1 MTVPKDPNHGKNFNG
16 QRGLSMTDKQSS
28 RNRIALV
35 IGSGG
40 IKCTA
45 AIGMWHVLQE
55 EGIHVDSI
63 VGCSGGSIY
72 GTSFAK
78 GESVE
83 TMQAL
88 SKSLWTGD
96 IMQGYTA
103 NLKASKDGTL
113 RFNERSGLVDDLVL
127 NNNLKEVY
135 GELTFSDLQ
144 VPLKIVATDLLTG
157 GKVVL
162 SEGSLFDAIRASM
175 AIPII
180 FPPWEVDG
188 RLLID
193 GAVSDPLP
201 IDVAIQDGADIII
214 AMGFTL
220 DYRTRF
226 RSMTAVQEQLNSIYM
241 NNILT
246 STYAFYNLA
255 HHAEIF
261 PILPE
266 FDEPLSMFDVDKI
279 PEVIERGEQ
288 ATRAQL
294 PHIKRLL

>member
-1 MTVPKDPNHGKNFNG
+1 MNAKK
-16 QRGLSMTDKQSS
+16 
-28 RNRIALV
+28 RIALV

-40 IKCTA
+40 IKCAA
-45 AIGMWHVLQE
+45 AIGLWQVLQE
-55 EGIHVDSI
+55 ESIHIDSV
-63 VGCSGGSIY
+63 VGCSGGSMYSALI
-72 GTSFAK
+72 ARHAD
-78 GESVE
+78 VE
-83 TMQAL
+83 QMNAL
-88 SKSLWTGD
+88 SRTMWTSD

-113 RFNERSGLVDDLVL
+113 RFNERSGLVDDSVL
-127 NNNLKEVY
+127 NDRLKSVF
-135 GELTFSDLQ
+135 GGLSFSDSR
-144 VPLKIVATDLLTG
+144 VPLKIVATDIFTG
-157 GKVVL
+157 EKVTL
-162 SEGSLFDAIRASM
+162 SDGSLFDAIRASL

-193 GAVSDPLP
+193 GGASDPLP

-220 DYRTRF
+220 DYRARF
-226 RSMTAVQEQLNSIYM
+226 RSMTAIQEQLNSIYM

-266 FDEPLSMFDVDKI
+266 FDGALSMFDVDKI
-279 PEVIERGEQ
+279 PEVVERGEQ
-288 ATRAQL
+288 ATRQQL
-294 PHIKRLL
+294 PHIKRLLSRYQ

>member
-1 MTVPKDPNHGKNFNG
+1 MDTKK
-16 QRGLSMTDKQSS
+16 
-28 RNRIALV
+28 RIALV

-40 IKCTA
+40 IKCAA
-45 AIGMWHVLQE
+45 AIGLWRVLQQE
-55 EGIHVDSI
+55 DIPIDSV
-63 VGCSGGSIY
+63 VGCSGGSMYSALIARQASV
-72 GTSFAK
+72 GEMEAMSRAMWTS
-78 GESVE
+78 
-83 TMQAL
+83 
-88 SKSLWTGD
+88 D
-96 IMQGYTA
+96 IMQGYNA

-113 RFNERSGLVDDLVL
+113 RFNEHSELVDDSVL
-127 NNNLKEVY
+127 NEKLAAVY
-135 GELTFSDLQ
+135 GDLTFADARL
-144 VPLKIVATDLLTG
+144 PLKLVATDMLTG
-157 GKVVL
+157 EKVTL
-162 SEGSLFDAIRASM
+162 SEGSLYDAIRASL

-193 GAVSDPLP
+193 GAASDPLP

-220 DYRTRF
+220 DYRAKF

-246 STYAFYNLA
+246 STFAFYNLA

-266 FDEPLSMFDVDKI
+266 FDGTLSMFDVDRI
-279 PEVIERGEQ
+279 PEIIERGEQ
-288 ATRAQL
+288 ATRQQL
-294 PHIKRLL
+294 PHIKRLLSSLQEI

>member
-1 MTVPKDPNHGKNFNG
+1 MDAK
-16 QRGLSMTDKQSS
+16 
-28 RNRIALV
+28 NRIALV

-40 IKCTA
+40 IKCA
-45 AIGMWHVLQE
+45 AAVGLWRVLQK
-55 EGIHVDSI
+55 EGIPIDRV
-63 VGCSGGSIY
+63 VGCSGGSMYSALIARY
-72 GTSFAK
+72 A
-78 GESVE
+78 SVE
-83 TMQAL
+83 EINEL
-88 SKSLWTGD
+88 SNVMWTSD

-113 RFNERSGLVDDLVL
+113 RFNERSGLVDDSVL
-127 NNNLKEVY
+127 NEKLMAVFGNMR
-135 GELTFSDLQ
+135 FADSQ
-144 VPLKIVATDLLTG
+144 VPLKIVATDMLSG
-157 GKVVL
+157 EKVTL
-162 SEGSLFDAIRASM
+162 SEGNLFDAIRASL

-180 FPPWEVDG
+180 FPPWEVNG

-193 GAVSDPLP
+193 GAASDPLP

-220 DYRTRF
+220 DYRPRL

-266 FDEPLSMFDVDKI
+266 FDGTLSMFDVDKI
-279 PEVIERGEQ
+279 PDIIERGEQ
-288 ATRAQL
+288 ATRQQL
-294 PHIKRLL
+294 PHIKRLLSSLQKI